1 MSMPTSLLFRL
12 QNDEYIEWGPMTDG
26 TTGITLGD
34 GTVVPVSYLNNLTG
48 TCTLVDLSGNAV
60 TGLNGVSFAYVN
72 GTNGIYRALIEQTF
86 NPAPGPYVLQVRF
99 QAPGSE
105 PRGDYYKEMPMRIVI
120 R

>member
-1 MSMPTSLLFRL
+1 MSMPVNLVFRL
-12 QNDEYIEWGPMTDG
+12 KNDEYIEWGPMVDG

-48 TCTLVDLSGNAV
+48 TVTLVDSTGTPV
-60 TGLNGVSFAYVN
+60 TGLSAVAFTYLAAS
-72 GTNGIYRALIEQTF
+72 NGIYRALVEQTF
-86 NPAPGPYVLQVRF
+86 APAPGMYTLQVTF

-105 PRGDYYKEMPMRIVI
+105 PRGDYYKEIPMRIVV